1 MKRNRLNREE
11 ILYFLFQK
19 IHSTSQQVLN
29 EEILE
34 EELPTAASLARE
46 LDLRLEE
53 IKKRLQTLKDEDLI
67 QTVGVT
73 PKRYRTNVWRLKT
86 LEKESHYPLEF
97 LFQLSPPGN
106 REEED

>member
-19 IHSTSQQVLN
+19 IHSSSQQVLN

-46 LDLRLEE
+46 MDLRLEE

-67 QTVGVT
+67 QTLGVT
-73 PKRYRTNVWRLKT
+73 PKRYRTNAWRLKSI
-86 LEKESHYPLEF
+86 EKESDYPLEF
-97 LFQLSPPGN
+97 LFQANPPGDQ
-106 REEED
+106 EEED